1 MARTDA
7 NPPMPE
13 FRTDYVLQEVDT
25 DYLSQAVK
33 PKQFIHID
41 QSECITCEGCVDIC
55 PWKCIHMVKTEAI
68 SEAIDTDQPGDDPTD
83 QYVFLDRRRRLHPL
97 RPVRR
102 PLPDRGHHPRQA
114 GRARRPRRPPPAHQH
129 PWLRLWDAV
138 GLAKRTREH
147 MAKTMP
153 NRPSIGDKV
162 GEVTDKV
169 QGSQAWNSIFR
180 PGSIFRKGYTDSPRN
195 RSYVIMNS
203 VLYHLHPVKVKRHAV
218 KVSYTLC
225 LGGLSFFLFIL
236 LTVTGIFLMFFYRPT
251 AAQAWDDIDGL
262 QTSVTFG
269 LLVRNMHRW
278 GAHLMVLSVFLH
290 MARVF
295 YHGAYKAPRE
305 FNWVIGVMLLLLT
318 LLLSFTGY
326 LLPWDQLALWAVT
339 VGTNMMGY
347 TPVFGTQVRFVLL
360 GGTEIGTDT
369 LLRWYVLHVLML
381 PFVIV
386 IFMAIHFWRVRK
398 DGGISGPL

>member
-1 MARTDA
+1 MSKTIDDKPRPTVKDRLNAAVDA
-7 NPPMPE
+7 
-13 FRTDYVLQEVDT
+13 T
-25 DYLSQAVK
+25 
-33 PKQFIHID
+33 
-41 QSECITCEGCVDIC
+41 
-55 PWKCIHMVKTEAI
+55 
-68 SEAIDTDQPGDDPTD
+68 
-83 QYVFLDRRRRLHPL
+83 
-97 RPVRR
+97 
-102 PLPDRGHHPRQA
+102 
-114 GRARRPRRPPPAHQH
+114 
-129 PWLRLWDAV
+129 
-138 GLAKRTREH
+138 
-147 MAKTMP
+147 
-153 NRPSIGDKV
+153 
-162 GEVTDKV
+162 
-169 QGSQAWNSIFR
+169 QGSQ
-180 PGSIFRKGYTDSPRN
+180 DSPRN

-236 LTVTGIFLMFFYRPT
+236 LTVTGIFLMFFYRPEAT
-251 AAQAWDDIDGL
+251 AAWNDIQNL

-278 GAHLMVLSVFLH
+278 GAHLMVL
-290 MARVF
+290 A
-295 YHGAYKAPRE
+295 G
-305 FNWVIGVMLLLLT
+305 VILLMLT

-347 TPVFGTQVRFVLL
+347 TPVFGQEVRFVLL
-360 GGTEIGTDT
+360 GGAEIGSET
-369 LLRWYVLHVLML
+369 LLRWYVLHVLFL